1 MLHTVCKM
9 TKSREYVK
17 KTNIKR
23 RQIATKAKKTISN
36 KNEEQANLSENK
48 LYPVDSHSSEPDS
61 KKRKSGSDQ
70 PEVRKE
76 VSIKPGTI
84 LILLTGKHRGKRV
97 VYLKQMKSSGMLL
110 ITGPFGINGVPLRRF
125 HIKNT
130 IKTSTE
136 VSSDRCHMTIPSFVD
151 DGYLS
156 KPLDEDRKR
165 VQRQIDEPII
175 AEIKAVPFLKNYLQQ
190 KFTLTK
196 GQNVHQ
202 MNF

>member
-1 MLHTVCKM
+1 M

-23 RQIATKAKKTISN
+23 RQVATKA
-36 KNEEQANLSENK
+36 ELSLENQTGNSSRK
-48 LYPVDSHSSEPDS
+48 FYPEDSSEPRDS
-61 KKRKSGSDQ
+61 KRRKTETTSEGS
-70 PEVRKE
+70 KE
-76 VSIKPGTI
+76 VSINPGTI

-97 VYLKQMKSSGMLL
+97 VFLKQMKSSGMLL
-110 ITGPFGINGVPLRRF
+110 ITGPFGINGVPLRRV
-125 HIKNT
+125 HVKNT
-130 IKTSTE
+130 IKTSGTE
-136 VSSDRCHMTIPSFVD
+136 VPSEYITIPSFVD

-156 KPLDEDRKR
+156 KPLDEERKR

-175 AEIKAVPFLKNYLQQ
+175 SEIKVVPYLKNYLQQ

>member
-1 MLHTVCKM
+1 M

-23 RQIATKAKKTISN
+23 RQVATKAEIS
-36 KNEEQANLSENK
+36 LENQTGNSRK
-48 LYPVDSHSSEPDS
+48 FYPEDSSRDS
-61 KKRKSGSDQ
+61 KRRKTER
-70 PEVRKE
+70 PETASEGQKE
-76 VSIKPGTI
+76 VSINPGTI

-97 VYLKQMKSSGMLL
+97 VFLKQMKSSGMLL
-110 ITGPFGINGVPLRRF
+110 ITGPYGINGVPLRRV
-125 HIKNT
+125 HVKNT
-130 IKTSTE
+130 IKTSGTNVPPE
-136 VSSDRCHMTIPSFVD
+136 YITIPSFVD

-156 KPLDEDRKR
+156 KPLDEERKR

-175 AEIKAVPFLKNYLQQ
+175 SEIKVVPYLKNYLQQ

-196 GQNVHQ
+196 GQNIHQ

>member
-1 MLHTVCKM
+1 M

-23 RQIATKAKKTISN
+23 RQVATKAEISLEN
-36 KNEEQANLSENK
+36 QTGNSRKFYPEES
-48 LYPVDSHSSEPDS
+48 PRDS
-61 KKRKSGSDQ
+61 KRRKTER
-70 PEVRKE
+70 PETGTEGQKE
-76 VSIKPGTI
+76 VSINPGTI

-97 VYLKQMKSSGMLL
+97 VFLKQMKSSGMLL
-110 ITGPFGINGVPLRRF
+110 ITGPYGINGVPLRRV
-125 HIKNT
+125 HVKNT
-130 IKTSTE
+130 IKTSGTDVPSE
-136 VSSDRCHMTIPSFVD
+136 YITIPSFVD

-156 KPLDEDRKR
+156 KPLDEERKR

-175 AEIKAVPFLKNYLQQ
+175 SEIKAVPFLKNYLQQ

>member
-1 MLHTVCKM
+1 M

-23 RQIATKAKKTISN
+23 RQVATKAEISF
-36 KNEEQANLSENK
+36 LENQTGNPTRK
-48 LYPVDSHSSEPDS
+48 FYPEDSSEPRDS
-61 KKRKSGSDQ
+61 KRRKTETS
-70 PEVRKE
+70 PEEPKE
-76 VSIKPGTI
+76 VSFNPGTI

-97 VYLKQMKSSGMLL
+97 VFLKQMKSSGMLL
-110 ITGPFGINGVPLRRF
+110 ITGPFGINGVPLRRV
-125 HIKNT
+125 HVKNT

-136 VSSDRCHMTIPSFVD
+136 VPSEYITIPSFVD

-156 KPLDEDRKR
+156 KPLDEERKR
-165 VQRQIDEPII
+165 VQRQIDQPII
-175 AEIKAVPFLKNYLQQ
+175 SEIKVIPYLKNYLQQ

-202 MNF
+202 MKF